1 MDKKELAI
9 KKYNRIVHSSVK
21 SSIAPISEYNMANLM
36 FEIQD
41 KGAKK
46 HFKKIIKKYYT
57 NGKNV
62 FTKKKTKPP

>member
-46 HFKKIIKKYYT
+46 HFKKIIKKQ
-57 NGKNV
+57 KE
-62 FTKKKTKPP
+62 KKTTILSKKN

>member
-1 MDKKELAI
+1 M
-9 KKYNRIVHSSVK
+9 HSSVK

-46 HFKKIIKKYYT
+46 HFKKIIKKYPTSDYAVAF
-57 NGKNV
+57 KLL
-62 FTKKKTKPP
+62 PRAY